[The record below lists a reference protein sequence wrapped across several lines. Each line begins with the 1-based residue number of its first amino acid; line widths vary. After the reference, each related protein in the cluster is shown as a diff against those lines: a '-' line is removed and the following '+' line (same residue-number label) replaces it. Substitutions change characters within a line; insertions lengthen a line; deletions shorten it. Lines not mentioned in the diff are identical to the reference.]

1 MRTRILRFAQNDGAV
16 TWRIFDIMDFKKMS
30 SVIPKEMRLLIRR
43 GKWDKPTAG
52 LAMGYAQAN
61 LVILPERYAFDFLL
75 FCQRNPKPCPLLEVL
90 EPGKFRTDFLAPDA
104 DIRRDI
110 PKYNLYRE
118 GRLEKTVKEITS
130 LWSDDFV
137 TFLLGCS
144 FSFEEAL
151 LRAKIPVRHIEENR
165 NVPMYI
171 TNIPCK
177 PAGTMHGPMVVTMRP
192 LPPDKIVR
200 ATQITSRYA
209 AVHGSPVHIGD
220 PSKIG
225 IRNLNKPDFGDPVTI
240 KREEVPVFW
249 ACGVT
254 PQAVVM
260 EAKPDLCITHTPGHM
275 FISDLLNEEL
285 ATL

>member
-1 MRTRILRFAQNDGAV
+1 MKRLSQV
-16 TWRIFDIMDFKKMS
+16 TA
-30 SVIPKEMRLLIRR
+30 KEMRSLIRKN
-43 GKWDKPTAG
+43 KWDKLTAG

-61 LVILPERYAFDFLL
+61 LVILPGKYAFDFLL
-75 FCQRNPKPCPLLEVL
+75 FCQRNPKPCPLIEVL
-90 EPGKFRTDFLAPDA
+90 ESGRYRTEFLASDA
-104 DIRRDI
+104 DVRTDI
-110 PKYNLYRE
+110 PKYNIYRK
-118 GRLEKTVKEITS
+118 GKLEKTVKEIKK
-130 LWSDDFV
+130 LWRDDFV

-151 LRAKIPVRHIEENR
+151 LRAKIPVRHIEENK

-171 TNIPCK
+171 TNISCK
-177 PAGTMHGPMVVTMRP
+177 PAGTLHGPLVVTMRP
-192 LPPDKIVR
+192 LPPDKVVR

-209 AVHGSPVHIGD
+209 AVHGSPIHIGD

-225 IRNLNKPDFGDPVTI
+225 IKDLKKPDFGDPVTI
-240 KREEVPVFW
+240 RREEIPVFW

-260 EAKPDLCITHTPGHM
+260 EAKPDFCITHAPGHM
-275 FISDLLNEEL
+275 FIGDLLNEEL

>member
-1 MRTRILRFAQNDGAV
+1 MRIL
-16 TWRIFDIMDFKKMS
+16 
-30 SVIPKEMRLLIRR
+30 IRK
-43 GKWDKPTAG
+43 GKWDRPTAG
-52 LAMGYAQAN
+52 VAMGYAQAN
-61 LVILPERYAFDFLL
+61 LVILPQKHSFDFLL

-90 EPGKFRTDFLAPDA
+90 EPGKYRTVFLAQDDV
-104 DIRRDI
+104 DIRTDI
-110 PKYNLYRE
+110 PKYNIYRK
-118 GRLEKTVKEITS
+118 GRLEKTVKEIKG
-130 LWSDDFV
+130 LWTDDFV

-151 LRAKIPVRHIEENR
+151 LKSKIPVRHIEENK

-171 TNIPCK
+171 TTIPCM
-177 PAGTMHGPMVVTMRP
+177 PAGKLHGPLVVTMRP
-192 LPPDKIVR
+192 LPPDKVVR

-209 AVHGSPVHIGD
+209 AVHGSPIHIGD
-220 PSKIG
+220 PGKIG
-225 IRNLNKPDFGDPVTI
+225 IKNLNKPDFGDPVTI
-240 KREEVPVFW
+240 KKGEIPMFW